1 MPTPATSPES
11 QPDAQLPDSAPGH
24 PDLLEQAAAAIA
36 TPFTLARQLL
46 PDSPVPVAL
55 GAGALVLA
63 GAIEWP
69 VAAAIGLGYVALR
82 RWHFG
87 GADGGTHPAP

>member
-1 MPTPATSPES
+1 MTTPA
-11 QPDAQLPDSAPGH
+11 SAPEARADTGPSSTDSGG
-24 PDLLEQAAAAIA
+24 PDLHEQVAAFVAV
-36 TPFTLARQLL
+36 PFTLARQLL

-82 RWHFG
+82 RWHT
-87 GADGGTHPAP
+87 A